1 MTIAA
6 QLRERLRKAEA
17 LYVGA
22 ATPGERV
29 AAGAAVERLRARLA
43 ELGRQAPP
51 IEMRFTLQ
59 DPWSARLLIALCR
72 RWGLQ
77 PFRYPRQRQTTV
89 IVRAPRDFLERVL
102 WPRFQ
107 ELHDDMK
114 RYFERTTD
122 DLIRRAIY
130 EDISDA
136 PIRPEPRQRR

>member
-1 MTIAA
+1 MSVRPRPASVSPPV
-6 QLRERLRKAEA
+6 LRSSDC
-17 LYVGA
+17 GH
-22 ATPGERV
+22 GWWSS
-29 AAGAAVERLRARLA
+29 AGRRHR
-43 ELGRQAPP
+43 

-89 IVRAPRDFLERVL
+89 IVRAPREFLERVL

-114 RYFERTTD
+114 RCFERTTD
-122 DLIRRAIY
+122 GLIRRAIF
-130 EDISDA
+130 EGISDA
-136 PIRPEPRQRR
+136 PLRPEPRQRR